1 MKYKLRDYQQRA
13 SDKAV
18 YFFNHD
24 KKDKSAIIVVPS
36 AGGKSLVIA
45 DTCNRLLGHVLVL
58 QPSKE
63 ILEQNYEKF
72 ISYGGHAGIF
82 SASVGRKDISRV
94 TFATPASVK
103 NHLSKFSHV
112 SQVIVDECHLGGEA
126 RGKTQFKTIL
136 NALDNPKVL
145 GFTATPFR
153 LYPVLGGSM
162 VKILSRTHPR
172 IYNKIIDYTQIGEL
186 RKRGFLSELKYYRLV
201 KGFDRRKIKVNSTGS
216 DFDEESLKDYYKS
229 IDFVHETAKIVERV
243 NNAGRQVLC
252 FTSFV
257 ADAEYVAE
265 ILNRKGF
272 SSVVVHG
279 KTKKKLRGEILDDFA
294 SGKYQSVINV
304 GTLCVD
310 SETEILTEKG
320 WCQMDEMTQSKKIAC
335 WNNDGTIFFDNPK
348 RVFKRKRLQG
358 ERMVRAKGSCIDF
371 RVTENHEMIHGI
383 GVSPKW
389 KKSEAINLIGRRF
402 SFPSSGMSKPIS
414 IYPKQELYS
423 EKRIKRMISYN
434 SYVYRK
440 KGIEKSESYKMAKE
454 FAERRASMKYKNPKE
469 LTLDECRFIGFWLGD
484 GTLSSGR
491 CSIAQSTRYQN
502 IIEWFDG
509 VLSRMNMHF
518 SKSHHKS
525 KQKNAK
531 DSIRWNFSRGTG
543 GDGQFIKN
551 GFYSLEPYLNKEGSN
566 LLFGLDRSQFESL
579 MEGFWYADGEH
590 STNLKYKDGSRNRW
604 RIKGTQKSLYDK
616 LQAIGTCRGYRITV
630 KHSRHKKG
638 NHSEQWSIS
647 WTDTKKTSIGWGL
660 PKICDKENE
669 FEYVWCVE
677 SPSSNII
684 TRRNGVV
691 TIMGNCTGYDYPKL
705 GAVLIARPM
714 RSLSLYMQIVC
725 RGSRI
730 HPDKEDCWIIDCCG
744 NFETFGRIED
754 IELKMEGKYNNL
766 PYLTGTNGKLTGV
779 LLANN
784 ENMSLEK
791 KEYQEK
797 LYGLR

>member
-13 SDKAV
+13 SDKGV

-45 DTCNRLLGHVLVL
+45 DVCNRLLGHVLVL

-72 ISYGGHAGIF
+72 TSYGGHAGIF

-103 NHLSKFSHV
+103 NYLSKFSHI
-112 SQVIVDECHLGGEA
+112 SQVIVDECHLGSAAKGN
-126 RGKTQFKTIL
+126 TQFKTIL
-136 NALDNPKVL
+136 KSLNDPKVL

-153 LYPVLGGSM
+153 LFSVMGGSM
-162 VKILSRTHPR
+162 VKILSRTHPK

-243 NNAGRQVLC
+243 NKAGRQVLC

-294 SGKYQSVINV
+294 NGKYQSVINV
-304 GTLCVD
+304 GTL
-310 SETEILTEKG
+310 T
-320 WCQMDEMTQSKKIAC
+320 
-335 WNNDGTIFFDNPK
+335 
-348 RVFKRKRLQG
+348 
-358 ERMVRAKGSCIDF
+358 
-371 RVTENHEMIHGI
+371 
-383 GVSPKW
+383 
-389 KKSEAINLIGRRF
+389 
-402 SFPSSGMSKPIS
+402 
-414 IYPKQELYS
+414 
-423 EKRIKRMISYN
+423 
-434 SYVYRK
+434 
-440 KGIEKSESYKMAKE
+440 
-454 FAERRASMKYKNPKE
+454 
-469 LTLDECRFIGFWLGD
+469 
-484 GTLSSGR
+484 
-491 CSIAQSTRYQN
+491 
-502 IIEWFDG
+502 
-509 VLSRMNMHF
+509 
-518 SKSHHKS
+518 
-525 KQKNAK
+525 
-531 DSIRWNFSRGTG
+531 
-543 GDGQFIKN
+543 
-551 GFYSLEPYLNKEGSN
+551 
-566 LLFGLDRSQFESL
+566 
-579 MEGFWYADGEH
+579 
-590 STNLKYKDGSRNRW
+590 
-604 RIKGTQKSLYDK
+604 
-616 LQAIGTCRGYRITV
+616 
-630 KHSRHKKG
+630 
-638 NHSEQWSIS
+638 
-647 WTDTKKTSIGWGL
+647 
-660 PKICDKENE
+660 
-669 FEYVWCVE
+669 
-677 SPSSNII
+677 
-684 TRRNGVV
+684 
-691 TIMGNCTGYDYPKL
+691 TGYDYPEL

-784 ENMSLEK
+784 ENMSQEK

-797 LYGLR
+797 LYGFR